1 MTIHFLHDI
10 RDGMR
15 QWTWRLCSQTVFFL
29 WTDCRTQFFFI
40 QSGHFSKAIV
50 SMFHL
55 GCSWPNWAALW
66 ATFSWPF
73 STWQLSF
80 SLLHIL
86 LLPRQP
92 LLLLSCVFLLP
103 ALHQRVFPRW
113 RVAEDRGP
121 SAQGLSCR
129 HNTRADTGKYRWS
142 TKSHFP
148 QMTAEACPVS
158 HVLLR
163 LGFPV
168 CGNNNEENLWPTDQ
182 LSSCLS
188 DVTNFT
194 MLWKLILFTVSLR
207 GKVPN

>member
-92 LLLLSCVFLLP
+92 LLLLSCVFSLLYTREFSQDEGWLRTGAP
-103 ALHQRVFPRW
+103 QRKVW
-113 RVAEDRGP
+113 A
-121 SAQGLSCR
+121 
-129 HNTRADTGKYRWS
+129 ADT
-142 TKSHFP
+142 T
-148 QMTAEACPVS
+148 
-158 HVLLR
+158 HVLT
-163 LGFPV
+163 LGSTAGQPKATSHRWQLKPAQSHMSFSALASQSSP
-168 CGNNNEENLWPTDQ
+168 LWDA
-182 LSSCLS
+182 
-188 DVTNFT
+188 FT
-194 MLWKLILFTVSLR
+194 CPPPSL
-207 GKVPN
+207 GHGQHP